1 MTADTMS
8 NTNSPA
14 SELFTVRVWQET
26 LSAEVVEPRFQVTH
40 VLSGET
46 RIFREGNVMVDYLT
60 ATTVNRQ
67 ERSA

>member
-1 MTADTMS
+1 MPNNHPSSA
-8 NTNSPA
+8 
-14 SELFTVRVWQET
+14 ELFTVRVWQEK
-26 LSAEVVEPRFQVTH
+26 LSDEVVEPRFQVTH